1 MNSLASSNHR
11 KRGARGAT
19 SQSFMADQQ
28 KKLKSQSEKAVQLAI
43 MNKPLIDANTALNE
57 KVKVLDKVEAKMQ
70 GDNNMEL
77 HN

>member
-1 MNSLASSNHR
+1 
-11 KRGARGAT
+11 
-19 SQSFMADQQ
+19 MADQQ